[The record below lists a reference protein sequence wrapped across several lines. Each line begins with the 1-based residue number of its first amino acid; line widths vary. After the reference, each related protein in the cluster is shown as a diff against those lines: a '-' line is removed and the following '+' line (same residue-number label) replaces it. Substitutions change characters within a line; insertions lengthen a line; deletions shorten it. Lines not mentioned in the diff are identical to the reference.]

1 MDNEASPL
9 ANTPQQ
15 SAIYAGYL
23 SEYQTL
29 MISSSSE
36 HYRYP
41 LCLVLTSLP
50 DVFKPLMG

>member
-9 ANTPQQ
+9 ANAPQQ

-29 MISSSSE
+29 VISSSM
-36 HYRYP
+36 YTTVT
-41 LCLVLTSLP
+41 L
-50 DVFKPLMG
+50 FAWF